1 MAPVARARVTSWLP
15 RHQPSCLAFARKF
28 DIFEVTSS
36 LVFSVPKEV
45 NDRGARLALC
55 ERGRRRVVS
64 PHGVGAALG

>member
-1 MAPVARARVTSWLP
+1 MTN
-15 RHQPSCLAFARKF
+15 F
-28 DIFEVTSS
+28 DTGS